1 MPTLTES
8 KRIED
13 LRQTSPFE
21 PEPPRRSRVVS
32 AVMRIAERRHGH
44 KETPHLHGGSN
55 EDKVLWE
62 HAHSEDF
69 WERIEHLIGFDAI
82 RGRDVLDVGCGW
94 GGKMIHWAENGAPRS
109 ITGFDLPG
117 VFDPE
122 APLAVARER
131 GLDNLSFTTGFA
143 EDIPFGDEQ
152 FDVAI
157 VDDVIEHVRDP
168 ERVFAECHRVL
179 RPGGIVIAKFPS
191 FRMMRAHHLDR
202 AIAWPALHYVL
213 PMRVWAGGLNHHLV
227 NGSKIR
233 YEPFGKVIRTRHHRA
248 IISELNGID
257 LRGTHEALDRSGLEL
272 VKLDLLGLPP
282 DVERSASPLVK
293 RTYSTLRRVRPLRE
307 FLSSYIAFVARR
319 PVREAGNR

>member
-21 PEPPRRSRVVS
+21 PEPPRKSRIVS
-32 AVMRIAERRHGH
+32 ALMRVAERRRNTR
-44 KETPHLHGGSN
+44 ETPHLHGGSA

-62 HAHSEDF
+62 YERSEDF
-69 WERIEHLIGFDAI
+69 WERIAHLIPFDSI
-82 RGRDVLDVGCGW
+82 RDKDVLDVGCGW
-94 GGKMIHWAENGAPRS
+94 GGKMIHWAETGGPRS
-109 ITGFDLPG
+109 VTGFDLPG
-117 VFDPE
+117 VFEPE
-122 APLAVARER
+122 APAELARAR

-143 EDIPFGDEQ
+143 EDIPFDDES

-179 RPGGIVIAKFPS
+179 RPGGIAIAKFPS

-227 NGSKIR
+227 SGAKSP
-233 YEPFGKVIRTRHHRA
+233 YEPFGRIIRTRYHEG

-257 LRGTHEALDRSGLEL
+257 LRGTREALGKSGLE
-272 VKLDLLGLPP
+272 VVELDLLGLPP

-319 PVREAGNR
+319 PIREAGNR